1 MLLRNTAIG
10 LTFGLV
16 GALSVNYL
24 CTTPAGRKKK
34 AKHDRRRTQRKRAE
48 QRRLE
53 LDSDSDSDSDDF
65 PVPASA
71 SSSPASCSSS
81 SSEELQTPVKSNA
94 KLTLRSVSG
103 GSQSRER
110 TPAAKSMATPAKRLE
125 WSAMSPNSLSRER
138 TLLENVLSKKE
149 SSDEYGE
156 FHRRTILSKWNL
168 ADLLQSQYGDLDRA
182 CELVEECIVAAKR
195 NPDMGAEHADTK
207 RYQEYRREWASLR
220 RQRNDGQIVFR
231 PWSPEKQDCW
241 VQVTES

>member
-71 SSSPASCSSS
+71 SLSPASCSSS
-81 SSEELQTPVKSNA
+81 SSEELQTPAKSNA
-94 KLTLRSVSG
+94 KLTLRSA
-103 GSQSRER
+103 E
-110 TPAAKSMATPAKRLE
+110 KSMATPAKRLE
-125 WSAMSPNSLSRER
+125 WSAMSPNSLSREQ
-138 TLLENVLSKKE
+138 TLLESVLSKRE
-149 SSDEYGE
+149 SSDEYGK
-156 FHRRTILSKWNL
+156 FHRDTIRSKWNL
-168 ADLLQSQYGDLDRA
+168 ADLLQSRYGDLDRA

-195 NPDMGAEHADTK
+195 NPDMGPEHADTK

-220 RQRNDGQIVFR
+220 RQRNDGQIAFR
-231 PWSPEKQDCW
+231 PWSPEKQNCW